1 MENTSYD
8 HGSNLLAVEEE
19 EAVEE
24 TFHTKNM
31 VCSGYQR
38 EMGMISGYWGV
49 WEQWSLSQLGYT

>member
-1 MENTSYD
+1 MENTSHD

-49 WEQWSLSQLGYT
+49 WEQ

>member
-19 EAVEE
+19 EAVKE
-24 TFHTKNM
+24 TFHLKNM

-38 EMGMISGYWGV
+38 EMG
-49 WEQWSLSQLGYT
+49 